1 MIRALLF
8 DLDGTL
14 VDTEHQHYQA
24 FEVTFGRLGIPF
36 DQGIYDSRILGG
48 ATVTIADEFL
58 PHLPADER
66 MQVMDDKEALY
77 RELLA
82 DLVPLPG
89 VVAFLD
95 RAQAMGLRRAVVT
108 NAPPAN
114 AEKVLAGAGIL
125 DRFEAIIS
133 AVELADAKPHPL
145 PYLTGIQALGASPES
160 TIAFE
165 DSRAGMCSA
174 VAAGLSV
181 VGFTS
186 VLPAAELLALGAS
199 IAVADYHDPRIM
211 GLLERRLPAAGVG
224 ARADAPRDFSVPF
237 D

>member
-89 VVAFLD
+89 VVA
-95 RAQAMGLRRAVVT
+95 
-108 NAPPAN
+108 
-114 AEKVLAGAGIL
+114 AGIL

-181 VGFTS
+181 VGITS